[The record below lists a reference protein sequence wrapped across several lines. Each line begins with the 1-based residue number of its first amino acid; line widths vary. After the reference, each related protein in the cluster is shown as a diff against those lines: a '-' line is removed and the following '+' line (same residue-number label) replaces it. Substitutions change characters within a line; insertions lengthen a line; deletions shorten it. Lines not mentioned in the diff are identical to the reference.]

1 MNNDT
6 IKIVS
11 KIDKRKNELEVIKQ
25 MIISLT
31 RVRDRTD
38 KIIID
43 TEKYLC
49 FVTTCN
55 ALIDVLR
62 EQIL

>member
-49 FVTTCN
+49 FCN
-55 ALIDVLR
+55 NL
-62 EQIL
+62 QCPN